1 MRHRMGAG
9 ELSMKSPNTLAYSG
23 EWRSN
28 PGGPVPVR
36 RPNSIR
42 RTSSLDIFWPKGREN
57 PSHIIGRAR
66 DIFTD
71 ANCMLRYLD
80 EASIEAN
87 AHITRE
93 LVYARTIP
101 TDTRLDQ
108 LSGIRAGGQLRS
120 MLRTLFPGANERDSA
135 QYLLLDDLAG
145 ATLVSSWGWFAWE
158 GYSRELADR
167 IHTHGIGGK
176 QGDMR
181 GVCIGFAAGSTSL
194 NDSGHP
200 HIEQQSS
207 AIVPSLINSDDPDGW
222 HSLPEI
228 EGPHSRRARWIDLSI
243 EGADLVIETGFQDSA
258 ARQDGLRQA
267 IHEYRAEARVDI
279 GSGKVIGLHAIPH
292 VLPHQEC
299 PAAVKNLQRLVGEEM
314 AALRDLVPQFLAKE
328 LGCTHL
334 NDVLRALSATPF
346 LAVKLA
352 QLQGGDQ

>member
-1 MRHRMGAG
+1 
-9 ELSMKSPNTLAYSG
+9 MKSPNTSSYSG

-28 PGGPVPVR
+28 PGGAVPVR
-36 RPNSIR
+36 KPNSIR
-42 RTSSLDIFWPKGREN
+42 RTSSLDIFWPNGRAN

-66 DIFTD
+66 DIHTD
-71 ANCMLRYLD
+71 AAHAFQSLG
-80 EASIEAN
+80 EAAIEAN

-93 LVYARTIP
+93 LVNARNIP
-101 TDTRLDQ
+101 ADSRLDQ
-108 LSGIRAGGQLRS
+108 LCGVRAGGQLRS
-120 MLRTLFPGANERDSA
+120 MLRTLFPDPDERDSA

-167 IHTHGIGGK
+167 IHTHGIGGN

-194 NDSGHP
+194 NASGHP

-207 AIVPSLINSDDPDGW
+207 AIVPSLVSADDPDGW
-222 HSLPEI
+222 HDLPDI
-228 EGPHSRRARWIDLSI
+228 QGPHSRRARWIDLWI
-243 EGADLVIETGFQDSA
+243 EGSDLVIETGFQDSA

-267 IHEYRAEARVDI
+267 IHEYRAEARVDM
-279 GSGKVIGLHAIPH
+279 GSSKVIGLHATPH

-299 PAAVKNLQRLVGEEM
+299 PAAVANLQRLVGHEM
-314 AALRDLVPQFLAKE
+314 ASLRDLVPQLLAKE

-346 LAVKLA
+346 LAGRLA
-352 QLQGGDQ
+352 QMQGGNR

>member
-1 MRHRMGAG
+1 
-9 ELSMKSPNTLAYSG
+9 MKSPETPVYSG

-28 PGGPVPVR
+28 PGGAVPR
-36 RPNSIR
+36 RKPNSIR
-42 RTSSLDIFWPKGREN
+42 RTSSLDIFWPNGREN

-66 DIFTD
+66 DIYTD
-71 ANCMLRYLD
+71 AAHTFQSLG
-80 EASIEAN
+80 EAAIEAN

-93 LVYARTIP
+93 LVNARTIP
-101 TDTRLDQ
+101 ADARLDQ
-108 LSGIRAGGQLRS
+108 LSGVRAGGQLRS
-120 MLRTLFPGANERDSA
+120 KLRTLFPEPEERDSA

-167 IHTHGIGGK
+167 IHTHGIGGN

-228 EGPHSRRARWIDLSI
+228 KGPHSRRARWIDLWI

-279 GSGKVIGLHAIPH
+279 RSHRVVSLHATPH

-299 PAAVKNLQRLVGEEM
+299 PAAVTNLQRLVGHEM
-314 AALRDLVPQFLAKE
+314 ALLRDLVPQILAKE

-346 LAVKLA
+346 LAAQLA
-352 QLQGGDQ
+352 QLQGGNQ